1 MRVEK
6 FENIDRSSNPSVR
19 IQKARGLIALCRDRL
34 IREGVADKRK
44 RKIIE
49 AKGLTVREGG
59 D

>member
-19 IQKARGLIALCRDRL
+19 IQKARGLIAYRDRL

-49 AKGLTVREGG
+49 AKGLTVSEGG